1 MATIRHCRYAW
12 TLLCSKRQLPLG
24 MHNMSYRDI
33 WTEAD
38 FVDMGWHDVVVYS
51 MRFPQADQTIRF
63 DIDYIFKWHWKD
75 GTVSGWDVAPCTLQF
90 NNVSNLAV
98 SLEWQMQGDT
108 SILDITRNNGR
119 SSKGKLM
126 LWDYQI
132 DFDVGQLR
140 FTASGF
146 TQAIREQALFST
158 SQFLGR
164 KE

>member
-1 MATIRHCRYAW
+1 
-12 TLLCSKRQLPLG
+12 
-24 MHNMSYRDI
+24 
-33 WTEAD
+33 
-38 FVDMGWHDVVVYS
+38 
-51 MRFPQADQTIRF
+51 
-63 DIDYIFKWHWKD
+63 
-75 GTVSGWDVAPCTLQF
+75 
-90 NNVSNLAV
+90 
-98 SLEWQMQGDT
+98 MQGDT